1 MTSSRAALL
10 LLCALAGVES
20 FGYFVPGS
28 VSGGNPTPAPSLP
41 DNPVCD
47 GSDAENDAY
56 YYYDLSVRCEP
67 ASGCYWDFATHE
79 CTVDPFAMY
88 NGNQG
93 DCESAGGSYAE
104 TGAAAGVCSS
114 DPCMAYNTGEVEDVI
129 MSCNYDLGE
138 PCTFMPASEDGY
150 CRTDLCSD
158 YVFRGECLSDIFML
172 GLSCAW
178 SDSTADTGGDDPAAP
193 GDDMYYGVD
202 DPSAPGDDFNDYY
215 YAGDECT
222 LCCHTNYTYMYMN
235 YTS

>member
-28 VSGGNPTPAPSLP
+28 MSEGNPTPAPSLP
-41 DNPVCD
+41 DNPACD
-47 GSDAENDAY
+47 AAAPPNGYAFMPY
-56 YYYDLSVRCEP
+56 YYYDASAYSACEP
-67 ASGCYWDFATHE
+67 ASGCYWDFETYY
-79 CTVDPFAMY
+79 CMVDPFAMY

-138 PCTFMPASEDGY
+138 PCTFTPASEDGY

-158 YVFRGECLSDIFML
+158 YVLRGEC
-172 GLSCAW
+172 
-178 SDSTADTGGDDPAAP
+178 
-193 GDDMYYGVD
+193 VD
-202 DPSAPGDDFNDYY
+202 DI
-215 YAGDECT
+215 
-222 LCCHTNYTYMYMN
+222 
-235 YTS
+235 

>member
-41 DNPVCD
+41 DNPACD
-47 GSDAENDAY
+47 GGDDAY
-56 YYYDLSVRCEP
+56 YYYDANVYSACEP
-67 ASGCYWDFATHE
+67 ASGCYWEETYY

-138 PCTFMPASEDGY
+138 PCTFTPASEDGY
-150 CRTDLCSD
+150 CRTDICSD
-158 YVFRGECLSDIFML
+158 FVFKGDCVNVNDVWGN

-178 SDSTADTGGDDPAAP
+178 WDSTADTGGDDPAAP

-202 DPSAPGDDFNDYY
+202 DYY
-215 YAGDECT
+215 YNYNFGDNCT
-222 LCCHTNYTYMYMN
+222 MCCYTNSTI
-235 YTS
+235 